1 MTHKRWLVICL
12 ITTVVLMGCTSP
24 ASPTSTV
31 TPVVTAPPTTT
42 GPSFRP
48 AGVVVASGVV
58 APARF
63 ARMGHTSP
71 IAIEAV
77 EVELGDAVKKGQIL
91 IRFQGQAALDMAIAA
106 AEFELLEA
114 QRALDAVYEG
124 ADVVTAQVA
133 MALAVAQDDL
143 KDANYKRTVRQEG
156 NRASGDTIDA
166 ANASLVLAED
176 KVDRAE
182 GNFNAVSGRPADD
195 PARALALSNLVAAR
209 QERDA
214 ALRNLNWYTGH
225 PSEIEQALLDAEV
238 ALAEAQ
244 LAQVKME
251 WERVKNG
258 PDPVVQAAAEARLKL
273 AEAQLTSAQEASQNG
288 LILAPFDGIVAELS
302 ATPGEIAVPG
312 QALVVVADLEHL
324 QVETTDLS
332 ERDVHRVSVGSPA
345 EVFIEP
351 LGIYVPGHV
360 TRIASSASIIG
371 GDVVYAVTLDLDEQ
385 PVGLLWGM
393 SVEVEIEVE

>member
-1 MTHKRWLVICL
+1 
-12 ITTVVLMGCTSP
+12 MGCTSS